1 MPWRESRYINFN
13 MSSSVATFLDSAK
26 DRMDKSVQHFMDET
40 RGIRTGR
47 ASVGLLDSVRVDYYG
62 QRSPLNQIASVTAP
76 DARTLIVKAFD
87 PSSNK
92 EIEKA
97 ITAAGLGLNPVV
109 DGTIVRIAIPPLS
122 EDQRKK
128 LASRVKSVGE
138 DAKVALR
145 NVRRDTIKEIETASK
160 DSSHEPKIT
169 EDDVKYGKATVQ
181 DVLKEFEKKVEDLI
195 DAKSKDIMTI

>member
-1 MPWRESRYINFN
+1 M
-13 MSSSVATFLDSAK
+13 
-26 DRMDKSVQHFMDET
+26 
-40 RGIRTGR
+40 
-47 ASVGLLDSVRVDYYG
+47 
-62 QRSPLNQIASVTAP
+62 
-76 DARTLIVKAFD
+76 KAFD

-181 DVLKEFEKKVEDLI
+181 DVLKEFENFGYETPVVYYF
-195 DAKSKDIMTI
+195 

>member
-1 MPWRESRYINFN
+1 

-145 NVRRDTIKEIETASK
+145 NVRRDTIKEIETVSK

-181 DVLKEFEKKVEDLI
+181 DVLKEFEKKVENLI

>member
-1 MPWRESRYINFN
+1 